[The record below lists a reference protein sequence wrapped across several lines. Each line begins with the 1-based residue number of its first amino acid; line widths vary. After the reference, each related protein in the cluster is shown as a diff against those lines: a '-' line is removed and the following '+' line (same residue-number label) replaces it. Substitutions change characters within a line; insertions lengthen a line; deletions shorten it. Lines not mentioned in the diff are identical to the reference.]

1 MEIILAKAPGGYLVP
16 VDQDSTEEI
25 AKLKTG
31 QGVRVTM
38 KKMRNVQHHRKFFA
52 LLNLA
57 FDAWEPAVTE
67 FKGEPIKKNFDR
79 FRNDITVLAGYYEAT
94 VNMRGDVRMVAKSIS
109 FGSMEQSEFDK
120 LYSAVIDVILQR
132 ILTNYTRDD
141 LDEVIDRVLRFT

>member
-1 MEIILAKAPGGYLVP
+1 MKIHMRKDAGGILVP
-16 VDQDSTEEI
+16 VDDEAAAELQKI
-25 AKLKTG
+25 KTG
-31 QGVRVTM
+31 TVVSVEVKRVRNYQFL
-38 KKMRNVQHHRKFFA
+38 KKFFA

-109 FGSMEQSEFDK
+109 FGSMDQSEFDK

>member
-1 MEIILAKAPGGYLVP
+1 MKIHMRKDAGGILVP
-16 VDQDSTEEI
+16 VDDEAAAELQKI
-25 AKLKTG
+25 KTG
-31 QGVRVTM
+31 TVVSVEVKRVRNYQFL
-38 KKMRNVQHHRKFFA
+38 KKFFA

>member
-1 MEIILAKAPGGYLVP
+1 MEIILTKAPGGYLVP
-16 VDQDSTEEI
+16 VDQHGTDEI

-38 KKMRNVQHHRKFFA
+38 KKIRNVMHLRKFFA

-57 FDAWEPAVTE
+57 FEAWEPAAVE

-94 VNMRGDVRMVAKSIS
+94 VNMRGEVRMVAKSIS
-109 FGSMEQSEFDK
+109 FGSMDQSEFDK
-120 LYSAVIDVILQR
+120 LYSAVIDVVLQR

-141 LDEVIDRVLRFT
+141 LDEVIERVLRFT

>member
-1 MEIILAKAPGGYLVP
+1 MEVILAKAPGGYLIP
-16 VDQDSTEEI
+16 ADQQSAEEV

-38 KKMRNVQHHRKFFA
+38 KKIRNVMHLRKFFA

-94 VNMRGDVRMVAKSIS
+94 VNMRGEVRMVAKSIS
-109 FGSMEQSEFDK
+109 FGNMDQSEFDS
-120 LYSAVIDVILQR
+120 LYSSCIDVILQR

-141 LDEVIDRVLRFT
+141 LDEVIERVLRFT